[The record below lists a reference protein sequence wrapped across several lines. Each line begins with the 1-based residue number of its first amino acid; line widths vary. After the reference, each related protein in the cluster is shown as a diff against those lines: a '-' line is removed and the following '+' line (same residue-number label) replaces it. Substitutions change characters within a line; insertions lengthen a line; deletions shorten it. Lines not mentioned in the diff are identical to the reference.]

1 MRRILTILILIGI
14 VAAAGWTLYRW
25 NGPLTSV
32 KDPWSAIPAQAAV
45 IVEVPNALS
54 TWDQFTHTS
63 QLWNAV
69 EQVPGVAASG
79 KLVAQLVAQLD
90 ADEAFSNSLK
100 NVPVLIA
107 ILRDGGEQIGSLF
120 ILAPQTQDK
129 GSVATIARILHAD
142 ENALVS
148 GTQLEVRP
156 DTALPALSVRFAN
169 GLWMIASSSNVLDES
184 EFQLNK
190 NTSILSDSVL
200 TRAIKT
206 LGGGTDAHVLVHT
219 GRLKSLMNTWWK
231 PEVMEQF
238 DLPVG
243 WAALDLNS
251 RPEALLLSGLFVPE
265 IKHPA
270 LVALQNQG
278 TQKITLSRVLPS
290 AVNWMD
296 AMQVKDPMRY
306 LTDRWGNNVE
316 ESSTTTALFGWVNGT
331 VTSARSA
338 TQKNTDEHWAVLQM
352 SDPGLAQRSLVSLCA
367 DSCDTLAYRG
377 VQITQLP
384 VQDPYSKLL
393 GSEYTFQQPWWMILG
408 NAVILSDDVNSLRK
422 SIDGWNDGNT
432 LAEEPRAIAWLQ
444 QIGAE
449 AGRTIWCDVA
459 RVAPLL
465 SRGLRKG
472 PSNTFATYDSLWTRF
487 GGLSMQVSPGQHGMQ
502 HIALGVQHAPME
514 ASGTRELW
522 SATVCPLIQRKPTIL
537 INHTNNTR
545 EVFVQGTDN
554 KIHLIGSTGKQ
565 LWSRE
570 VDGAIMGDVHQVDR
584 FKNGKLQMLFNT
596 AERIYL
602 IDRNGKDVGGFPVP
616 LTSNA
621 TAPLAVFD
629 YDDKREYRILLPTAN
644 GKIMNFSM
652 DGVPVSGWD
661 PAKLNN
667 PSREMIQHVRIKNKD
682 YLVVVDGDGKVLLL
696 DRRGEQ
702 RERASLAL
710 KNATNVLKILP
721 GLDILTTRA
730 IWRDSTGALFESQLN
745 GTTEQLASGGN
756 GQLSLGNL
764 ADDGHFDLIRVVADS
779 LIVSHTGK
787 PVFTKTFG
795 APLTMDPLCFAKG
808 STALIGVV
816 IPSLDQVHLINDRG
830 HPLDDMPLQGSLP
843 ITIEDLNRDGHN
855 ELITATA
862 DGVLMVYQLS
872 LSNDRTK

>member
-1 MRRILTILILIGI
+1 MRRILTILILTGI
-14 VAAAGWTLYRW
+14 VVAAGWTLYRW

-32 KDPWSAIPAQAAV
+32 KDPWSAIPTQAAV
-45 IVEVPNALS
+45 IIEVPDALS

-120 ILAPQTQDK
+120 ILAPQTPDK

-142 ENALVS
+142 ENALAS

-184 EFQLNK
+184 EFQLDK

-296 AMQVKDPMRY
+296 VMQVKDPMRY
-306 LTDRWGNNVE
+306 LIDRWGNVE
-316 ESSTTTALFGWVNGT
+316 ESSITTALFGWVNGT
-331 VTSARSA
+331 VTSARSS
-338 TQKNTDEHWAVLQM
+338 TQKNTDEHWAVLQT
-352 SDPGLAQRSLVSLCA
+352 SDTDLAQQSLVSLCA

-377 VQITQLP
+377 VQIMQLP

-393 GSEYTFQQPWWMILG
+393 GDEYAFQQPWWIMLG
-408 NAVILSDDVNSLRK
+408 DAVVLSDDVNSLRK

-432 LAEEPRAIAWLQ
+432 LAEEPRAIAWLE

-459 RVAPLL
+459 RATPMI
-465 SRGLRKG
+465 SKGLRND
-472 PSNTFATYDSLWTRF
+472 PLRTFATYEPLWARF
-487 GGLSMQVSPGQHGMQ
+487 GGLSMQISPGQHGMQ

-522 SATVCPLIQRKPTIL
+522 SATVGPLIQRKPTIL

-554 KIHLIGSTGKQ
+554 KIHLVGSTGKQ
-565 LWSRE
+565 LWSRD

-596 AERIYL
+596 ADRIYL

-629 YDDKREYRILLPTAN
+629 YDSKRDHRILLPTAN
-644 GKIMNFSM
+644 GKIMNFTM

-661 PAKLNN
+661 PSKLSS
-667 PSREMIQHVRIKNKD
+667 PSREAVRHVRIKNND
-682 YLVVVDGDGKVLLL
+682 YLMVIDGEGNVLLL

-702 RERASLAL
+702 RERSPLVL
-710 KNATNVLKILP
+710 KNATTVLNVLP
-721 GLDILTTRA
+721 GLDILTTRT
-730 IWRDSTGALFESQLN
+730 IWRDTTGALFQSQLN
-745 GTTEQLASGGN
+745 GTTEQLASGGE

-764 ADDGHFDLIRVVADS
+764 ADDGQFDLIRIVADS
-779 LIVSHTGK
+779 LIVTHTGK

-795 APLTMDPLCFAKG
+795 APLWPEALLLKKGNTMM
-808 STALIGVV
+808 IGVV
-816 IPSLDQVHLINDRG
+816 IPSLDQVYLINDRG
-830 HPLDDMPLQGSLP
+830 YPMDDMPLQGSLP
-843 ITIEDLNRDGHN
+843 FVIADLNRDGHD

-872 LSNDRTK
+872 LNTDRTK